1 MTGVE
6 GPAAG
11 GGLIAG
17 RFRLGELLGS
27 GGTASVFAA
36 VDTVTGRRLAVKL
49 LHPHLSESAPVRDAF
64 LAEAR
69 RTAQVAH
76 PAVVVIVDIGVSDD
90 SGTPIAWIAQERVAG
105 RPLSEHVRAE
115 GPLSPREAVAVA
127 ADVLAGLE
135 AAHAAG
141 VIHRD
146 VSPSNVLVRR
156 EADGGIRA
164 TLLDFGLAD
173 AAGRTAHGD
182 DVLRSAVTDA
192 TAGVVGNVQYASPEQ
207 LSGRPVGPRGDLY
220 QVGGLLM
227 FALTGRAPFDG
238 DDRLAL
244 ARAHLS
250 APPPVPSVRRHG
262 IAPALDRVV
271 VRALLKDPEDRFD
284 DAGAMRA
291 ALLAAQATVDAPANG
306 PRTPPGPQRADP
318 SVARRPVAAVT
329 LAAAAASSSA
339 STPAPSPSS
348 PGRRSAG
355 WGTVIAVVAVLV
367 AAATAV
373 PLLAGAGREIPV
385 AEAATR
391 APSPP
396 PTTPPTSDP
405 TPVVASPSTPPPV
418 TVPVLTSYADA
429 PTVLASAGL
438 RVGEVT
444 VRDEAA
450 VAGTVLESI
459 PGAGSSV
466 PRDSAVAL
474 VVASGSN
481 TVPEVS
487 GMDAAT
493 ATSHLRAAGFA
504 TTVVAVVSERP
515 EGLVVALEPAA
526 GSSVVLGSA
535 VRVLVARAPAPSP
548 TPTSPAVTPS
558 PSPTVTPTPTA
569 TILR

>member
-6 GPAAG
+6 GPAVG

-115 GPLSPREAVAVA
+115 GPLSPRDAVAVA

-156 EADGGIRA
+156 ETDGGIRA

-306 PRTPPGPQRADP
+306 PRTPPPGRQRAEP
-318 SVARRPVAAVT
+318 SVARRP
-329 LAAAAASSSA
+329 AAAGALAVVPS

-405 TPVVASPSTPPPV
+405 IPVVASPSTAPPV
-418 TVPVLTSYADA
+418 TVPALTSYADA

-504 TTVVAVVSERP
+504 TTVVAIVSERP

-558 PSPTVTPTPTA
+558 ASPTVTPTPTP

>member
-6 GPAAG
+6 GPEAG

-17 RFRLGELLGS
+17 RFRLAELLGS

-36 VDTVTGRRLAVKL
+36 VDSVTGRRLAVKL

-76 PAVVVIVDIGVSDD
+76 PAVVVIVDIGVSND

-105 RPLSEHVRAE
+105 RPLSEHVREE

-156 EADGGIRA
+156 ETDGGIRA

-227 FALTGRAPFDG
+227 FALTGRPPFDG

-271 VRALLKDPEDRFD
+271 VRALLKDPEDRFN

-291 ALLAAQATVDAPANG
+291 ALLAAQATLDAPANG
-306 PRTPPGPQRADP
+306 PRTPPPGRQRAEP
-318 SVARRPVAAVT
+318 SVARRPAAAGA
-329 LAAAAASSSA
+329 LAAATA
-339 STPAPSPSS
+339 STTAPSPSS

-396 PTTPPTSDP
+396 PTTPPASDP
-405 TPVVASPSTPPPV
+405 APVVASPSTPPPV
-418 TVPVLTSYADA
+418 TVPALTSYADA

-466 PRDSAVAL
+466 PRDSAVTL

-558 PSPTVTPTPTA
+558 PSPTVTPTPTP

>member
-6 GPAAG
+6 DPAFG

-156 EADGGIRA
+156 ETDGGIRA

-271 VRALLKDPEDRFD
+271 VRALLKDPEDRFA

-291 ALLAAQATVDAPANG
+291 ALLAAQATVDAPASG
-306 PRTPPGPQRADP
+306 PRTPQPGRQRAEP
-318 SVARRPVAAVT
+318 SVARRP
-329 LAAAAASSSA
+329 AAAGALPVVPS

-396 PTTPPTSDP
+396 PTTPPTPDP
-405 TPVVASPSTPPPV
+405 TPIVASPSTPPPV
-418 TVPVLTSYADA
+418 TVPALTSYADA

-504 TTVVAVVSERP
+504 TTVVAVVSERA

-558 PSPTVTPTPTA
+558 PSPTVAPMPTPT
-569 TILR
+569 ILR